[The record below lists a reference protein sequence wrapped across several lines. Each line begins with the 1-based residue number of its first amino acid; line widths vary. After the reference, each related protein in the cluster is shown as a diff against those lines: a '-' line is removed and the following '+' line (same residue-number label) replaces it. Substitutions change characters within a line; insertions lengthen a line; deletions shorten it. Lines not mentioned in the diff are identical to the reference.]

1 MATNARE
8 VRLGDVKVAVAEA
21 GVGGR
26 PIMLVHGFTGAK
38 EDFTDFLEPL
48 AERGWHAVAPDL
60 RGHGSSGH
68 PDDEARYSLEIIVD
82 DLLALADSL
91 AWETFVLLGHSM
103 GGMVAQE
110 LLLAH
115 PERVR
120 AIVLMDTTHGPVD
133 WVEPDTR
140 ELAAAIVR
148 EHGIPALMEA
158 LKTLRDED
166 PLMTPAFLRLLHER
180 PGYSEFCDAKLL
192 RSAPAMWLAMSQALL
207 SQADRLDR
215 LADVDVPTL
224 VIVGEQDI
232 PFVAHG
238 ERMAKTIPGA
248 RLAIIPDAGHSP
260 QFENTDAWWEAF
272 SSFLEDIALEDIA

>member
-1 MATNARE
+1 MATIARG
-8 VRLGDVKVAVAEA
+8 VQLGDVRLAIAEA
-21 GVGGR
+21 GAGGR
-26 PIMLVHGFTGAK
+26 PVMLVHGFTGAK

-60 RGHGSSGH
+60 RGHGASDH
-68 PDDEARYSLEIIVD
+68 PGDEESYSLAVMAAD
-82 DLLALADSL
+82 VLALADAL
-91 AWETFVLLGHSM
+91 GWERFVLLGHSM
-103 GGMVAQE
+103 GGMVAQH
-110 LLLAH
+110 LLLAA

-120 AIVLMDTTHGPVD
+120 GLVLMDTTHGPVD
-133 WVEPDTR
+133 WVEPDAAA
-140 ELAAAIVR
+140 LATAIVR
-148 EHGIPALMEA
+148 EEGIPALMEA
-158 LKTLRDED
+158 LKALRDQD
-166 PLMTPAFLRLLHER
+166 PLMTPAFLRLLHEK

-192 RSAPAMWLAMSQALL
+192 ASAPAMWLAMAPALL
-207 SQADRLDR
+207 TQPDRLDR

-260 QFENTDAWWEAF
+260 QFENTEAWWAVL
-272 SSFLEDIALEDIA
+272 SAFLEDVG